1 MFVTEKMALELL
13 NFDMSFSVATKQW
26 TYLQNTER
34 GIRPWLGKTHTIRIN
49 GKKSNTGRTNATRL
63 INVSS

>member
-1 MFVTEKMALELL
+1 MFVTEKMGLELL

-34 GIRPWLGKTHTIRIN
+34 LYPTVAG
-49 GKKSNTGRTNATRL
+49 
-63 INVSS
+63 